1 MTGAPVDVVIIG
13 GGQGGL
19 GVAYYLK
26 AAGIDAV
33 VLERGRV
40 GETWRSQRWDS
51 FVLNTPNWMNGL
63 PGAPYDGPERFGFM
77 TGSDLVSSFEDYV
90 DRFDLHVRSGVTV
103 TRVTQSP
110 GTARFTVEATSREGE
125 LVLFEADS
133 VVVASGILQTARI
146 PPVSSKLSDQIL
158 QQTAGS
164 YRSAQ
169 ALPDG
174 AVVVVGGGQSGG
186 QIVEDLLGSGRTVYF
201 SISKAP
207 RLPRHYRGRD
217 FMDWWVDMGF
227 WDVDIDDVDDPAVLA
242 ATNPLV
248 SGVGPLGHS
257 VSYQQLSRDGARL
270 LGRLQDIS
278 DGKLITD
285 DKVLEYI
292 RHADEFSQ
300 SFKTKLD
307 AFIERNGLECPD
319 SEFDAGDA
327 ALTSDEP
334 IEFAT
339 ELDLEQ
345 AGVTTVIWS
354 TGFTADFSWIDL
366 PISDDQGRPVHHK
379 GISQVPGIY
388 FVGFP
393 WLSKRKSGIVYGIDE
408 DARRIADDVTARTA

>member
-1 MTGAPVDVVIIG
+1 LSCAFSPRL
-13 GGQGGL
+13 GQGGL

-33 VLERGRV
+33 VLEQGQV
-40 GETWRSQRWDS
+40 GETWRSQRWHS

-63 PGAPYDGPERFGFM
+63 PGAPYDGPDRFGFM
-77 TGSDLVSSFEDYV
+77 SRAELVSSFEDYV
-90 DRFDLHVRSGVTV
+90 ERFGLQVRSGVTV
-103 TRVTQSP
+103 NRVTQSP
-110 GTARFTVEATSREGE
+110 GSARFKVEATSREGDV
-125 LVLFEADS
+125 VLIEAGS
-133 VVVASGILQTARI
+133 VVVASGILQTPRI
-146 PPVSSKLSDQIL
+146 PSVSSKLSDQIL
-158 QQTAGS
+158 QLTAGT
-164 YRSAQ
+164 YRSAD

-174 AVVVVGGGQSGG
+174 AVVVVGGGQSC
-186 QIVEDLLGSGRTVYF
+186 L
-201 SISKAP
+201 SIFRSA
-207 RLPRHYRGRD
+207 RHPAFPATIAGVI
-217 FMDWWVDMGF
+217 FVDWWVDMGF

-248 SGVGPLGHS
+248 SGVGPMGHS
-257 VSYQQLSRDGARL
+257 VSYQQLSRAGARL

-278 DGKLITD
+278 GGKLITD

-292 RHADEFSQ
+292 RHAYEFSQ
-300 SFKTKLD
+300 AFKTKLD
-307 AFIERNGLECPD
+307 AFNERNGLESRD

-354 TGFTADFSWIDL
+354 TGFTADFSWVDL

-379 GISQVPGIY
+379 GISQVPGLY

-408 DARRIADDVTARTA
+408 DSMRIADDVAARTA